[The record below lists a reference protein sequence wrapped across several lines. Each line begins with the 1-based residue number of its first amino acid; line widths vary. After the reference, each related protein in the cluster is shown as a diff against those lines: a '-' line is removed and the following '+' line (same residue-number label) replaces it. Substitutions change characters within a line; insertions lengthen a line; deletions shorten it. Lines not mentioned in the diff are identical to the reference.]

1 MFKKIAMWILAPVV
15 VLLAYLLLWPVPIE
29 PVAWSAP
36 VNKGYSGSFTVND
49 ELSGLQRLSI
59 GDHHGP
65 EDVAGRIENGQMVV
79 YTSTQSGDIIRI
91 DPLTES
97 HQVVVNTGGVA
108 LGLQFDAAGNLI
120 VADAHLGLLQIDA
133 QHNITVLTNQ
143 AEGGSP
149 ILYADEL
156 DIGADGKI
164 YFSDASTKFGAKAA
178 GSTMAGSLLELMEH
192 GSTGRVL
199 VYDPADK
206 STKTIASSMSFPN
219 GIAMCPDDKCIL
231 IAETGTYSIKKLW
244 LKGPQTGVME
254 TIIDNLPGFPD
265 NINRGLNGRYWLG
278 LTSPR
283 SKPIDDMA
291 GQPLLRK
298 MSMRLPQSMRPGAS
312 NYGFI
317 IAIDQDGN
325 ILEQFQDA
333 TGSYPLTTGATEPGD
348 GWLYIGSL
356 GATYL
361 GRKKMDQVAAGQS
374 LVDNL

>member
-1 MFKKIAMWILAPVV
+1 
-15 VLLAYLLLWPVPIE
+15 
-29 PVAWSAP
+29 
-36 VNKGYSGSFTVND
+36 
-49 ELSGLQRLSI
+49 
-59 GDHHGP
+59 
-65 EDVAGRIENGQMVV
+65 
-79 YTSTQSGDIIRI
+79 
-91 DPLTES
+91 
-97 HQVVVNTGGVA
+97 
-108 LGLQFDAAGNLI
+108 
-120 VADAHLGLLQIDA
+120 
-133 QHNITVLTNQ
+133 
-143 AEGGSP
+143 
-149 ILYADEL
+149 
-156 DIGADGKI
+156 
-164 YFSDASTKFGAKAA
+164 
-178 GSTMAGSLLELMEH
+178 
-192 GSTGRVL
+192 
-199 VYDPADK
+199 
-206 STKTIASSMSFPN
+206 
-219 GIAMCPDDKCIL
+219 
-231 IAETGTYSIKKLW
+231 
-244 LKGPQTGVME
+244 ME